1 MKKFA
6 FALLLLVLLTGL
18 PGCKTTRATHKTDTK
33 QEVRQTVA
41 TDSNR
46 AEKVTTSEQINAV
59 LLNSEKQNVVIAFDE
74 WEYYPAVSDTITG
87 ENYAQISGNSM
98 RTRTNGEADKPP
110 NAGSVKKHRTGTIT
124 INAEKQTEQTSEKQ
138 TTTTADTKTD
148 VKTKTKT
155 DIKTK
160 EKTKTIETNSKGNG
174 VFWFVVIFVFVV
186 LLVCIV
192 IVRNP

>member
-18 PGCKTTRATHKTDTK
+18 PGCKTTRETHKTDTK

-87 ENYAQISGNSM
+87 ENYAQISGNFM
-98 RTRTNGEADKPP
+98 RTNGEADKPP

-160 EKTKTIETNSKGNG
+160 EKTKTIETTSKGNG

-192 IVRNP
+192 IVRRVK

>member
-18 PGCKTTRATHKTDTK
+18 PGCKTTRETHKTDTK

-98 RTRTNGEADKPP
+98 RTNGEADKPP

-160 EKTKTIETNSKGNG
+160 EKTKTIETTRKGNG

-192 IVRNP
+192 IVRRVK